1 MKNIGIVANS
11 TKNGVREAI
20 DAVRRWC
27 DKHGLDVLA
36 DDGLQKHAP
45 DSVPCAASSELVERA
60 DLLFAFGGDGTLLR
74 AVRLVATAG
83 RQTPVIG
90 VNLGSLGFLTQIAEE
105 ELEDVLNH
113 LDPGDLPSSSRM
125 MLEVSVRG
133 REGSVLALNDV
144 VISKGADSRIL
155 SFEARVD
162 GEVVTRYAADGLIL
176 ATPSGSTAYSVSA
189 GGPVVTPRVEAIILT
204 PICPHSLSMRS
215 CVIPPSAIVEVE
227 MLRCDDKTVISTD
240 GDRAFGLREG
250 DVARVGTA
258 ATRAVL
264 VDVSK
269 HSYYEIL
276 REKMHWAGR
285 VRER

>member
-1 MKNIGIVANS
+1 MKTVGIVANP
-11 TKNGVREAI
+11 TKDGVRKAI
-20 DAVRRWC
+20 DAVRGWC
-27 DKHGLDVLA
+27 DEHGLDVLA
-36 DDGLQKHAP
+36 DDVLREHASG
-45 DSVPCAASSELVERA
+45 SVPCVPSSELVERA
-60 DLLFAFGGDGTLLR
+60 ELVFACGGDGTLLR
-74 AVRLVATAG
+74 AVRLVATA
-83 RQTPVIG
+83 RRETPVIG

-105 ELEDVLNH
+105 ELKDVLSD
-113 LDPGDLPSSSRM
+113 LDPGDLPSSDRM

-133 REGSVLALNDV
+133 QEGSVLALNDV
-144 VISKGADSRIL
+144 VLSKGADSRIM

-204 PICPHSLSMRS
+204 PICPHSLSVRS
-215 CVIPPSAIVEVE
+215 CVIPPSAVVEVE
-227 MLRCDDKTVISTD
+227 MLSCDDKTVISTD

-250 DVARVGTA
+250 DVAVVRTA

-276 REKMHWAGR
+276 RKKMHWAGR